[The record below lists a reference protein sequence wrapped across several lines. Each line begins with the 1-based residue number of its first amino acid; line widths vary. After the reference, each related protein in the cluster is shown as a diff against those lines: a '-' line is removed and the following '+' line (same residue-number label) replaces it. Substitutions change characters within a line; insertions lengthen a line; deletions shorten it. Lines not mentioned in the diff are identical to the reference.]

1 MTSSPTI
8 LEINHLHVAA
18 VKRQRLRRR
27 FTMLLRD
34 VSLAVQAGEVR
45 ALVGESGAGKSM
57 IVRTL
62 LDVTPPGVSVLSGH
76 IGLLG
81 LDWLNTGAAER
92 RAHLGKDIA
101 LVPQDPLTALN
112 PVLRI
117 GRQMGDL
124 LAQHLRLDR
133 EARHA
138 LMLQWL
144 EAVQIREPARVLQQ
158 YPHELSGGM
167 RQRVLIAMAFSCEP
181 KLILADE
188 PTTALDVTVQREVL
202 VLLRQLQ
209 REHKTAILFITHNLG
224 IVAKLCDSATV
235 LHSGMV
241 LEQGNVSDIF
251 ANANRHKAAPYTE
264 ALLAATPRYDR
275 PGETLKPVANKVT
288 EALQARAA
296 AFDQQYATDH
306 GLRLARPAQ

>member
-1 MTSSPTI
+1 MNSSSTVLDI
-8 LEINHLHVAA
+8 AQLHVAA
-18 VKRQRLRRR
+18 VARQRFRQRV
-27 FTMLLRD
+27 TMLLRD
-34 VSLAVQAGEVR
+34 VSLSVQAGEVR

-57 IVRTL
+57 IVRTV
-62 LDVTPPGVSVLSGH
+62 LDVAPVGVKILSGQ
-76 IGLLG
+76 INLLG
-81 LDWLNTGAAER
+81 LDWLKTRALER

-101 LVPQDPLTALN
+101 LIPQDPLTALN

-124 LAQHLRLDR
+124 LAQHLPLDHNARR
-133 EARHA
+133 E

-144 EAVQIREPARVLQQ
+144 DAVQIREPMRVLEQ

-167 RQRVLIAMAFSCEP
+167 RQRVLIAMAFSCKP
-181 KLILADE
+181 QLILADE

-202 VLLRQLQ
+202 ALLRQLQ
-209 REHKTAILFITHNLG
+209 RQHQTAILFITHNLG

-241 LEQGNVSDIF
+241 LEQGSVAEIF
-251 ANANRHKAAPYTE
+251 SNANRHQAAAYTE

-275 PGETLKPVANKVT
+275 PGEMLTPVAPEVT
-288 EALQARAA
+288 TALRQKAA
-296 AFDQQYATDH
+296 AFDKRYANEH
-306 GLRLARPAQ
+306 RIQLAQAD

>member
-1 MTSSPTI
+1 MNKPATVLDI
-8 LEINHLHVAA
+8 AELHVAA
-18 VKRQRLRRR
+18 VSRRRLSRR

-34 VSLAVQAGEVR
+34 VSLSVQAGEVR

-57 IVRTL
+57 IVRTV
-62 LDVTPPGVSVLSGH
+62 LDVAPAGVQVLSGQ
-76 IGLLG
+76 ISLLG
-81 LDWLNTGAAER
+81 LDWLNTGALER

-101 LVPQDPLTALN
+101 LIPQDPLTALN
-112 PVLRI
+112 PVLSI

-124 LAQHLRLDR
+124 LAQHLPLDSAGR
-133 EARHA
+133 QE

-144 EAVQIREPARVLQQ
+144 DAVQIREPVRVLRQ

-167 RQRVLIAMAFSCEP
+167 RQRVLIAMAFSCKP
-181 KLILADE
+181 QLILADE

-202 VLLRQLQ
+202 ALLRQLQ
-209 REHKTAILFITHNLG
+209 RQHHTAILFITHNLG

-241 LEQGNVSDIF
+241 LEQGSVSEIF
-251 ANANRHKAAPYTE
+251 SNANRHQSAAYTE

-275 PGETLKPVANKVT
+275 PGEMLKPVADDVT
-288 EALQARAA
+288 ESLHEKAA
-296 AFDQQYATDH
+296 TFDKQYANEH
-306 GLRLARPAQ
+306 GIRLAGFG

>member
-1 MTSSPTI
+1 MSKPATVLDIT
-8 LEINHLHVAA
+8 ELHVAA
-18 VKRQRLRRR
+18 VTRRRLSRR

-34 VSLAVQAGEVR
+34 VSLSVQAGEVR

-57 IVRTL
+57 IVRTV
-62 LDVTPPGVSVLSGH
+62 LDVAPASVKVLSGR
-76 IGLLG
+76 IDLLG
-81 LDWLNTGAAER
+81 MDWLNTGALER
-92 RAHLGKDIA
+92 RAHLGKNIA
-101 LVPQDPLTALN
+101 LIPQDPLTALN

-124 LAQHLRLDR
+124 LAQHLPLDGN
-133 EARHA
+133 ARQE

-144 EAVQIREPARVLQQ
+144 DAVQIREPVRVLRQ

-167 RQRVLIAMAFSCEP
+167 RQRVLIAMAFSCKP
-181 KLILADE
+181 QLILADE

-202 VLLRQLQ
+202 ALLRQLQ
-209 REHKTAILFITHNLG
+209 RQHHTAILFITHNLG

-241 LEQGNVSDIF
+241 LEQGSVSEIF
-251 ANANRHKAAPYTE
+251 SNAHRQQAAAYTE

-275 PGETLKPVANKVT
+275 PGETLEPVADEVIA
-288 EALQARAA
+288 ALHKKAE
-296 AFDQQYATDH
+296 AFDQRYVSEH
-306 GLRLARPAQ
+306 GIKLAESG

>member
-27 FTMLLRD
+27 LTMLLRD
-34 VSLAVQAGEVR
+34 VSLSVQAGEVR

-57 IVRTL
+57 IIRTL
-62 LDVTPPGVSVLSGH
+62 LDVAPPEVRVLSGR

-81 LDWLNTGAAER
+81 LDWLKTGAAER

-124 LAQHLRLDR
+124 LAQHLRLDSG
-133 EARHA
+133 ARRA

-202 VLLRQLQ
+202 ALLRQLQ

-251 ANANRHKAAPYTE
+251 SKANRHRAAPYTE

-275 PGETLKPVANKVT
+275 PGETLKPVADEVT
-288 EALQARAA
+288 AALQARAA
-296 AFDQQYATDH
+296 AFDRQYATDH
-306 GLRLARPAQ
+306 GLQLARPAR